1 MKDQIMKDQCMMK
14 LNQTNVKKTDIIELK
29 QNIAFYQYQNDF
41 KRNLKNDKHQ
51 KNYFVSYS
59 AYLISFCIEKNNER
73 PNKER
78 SMYDEV
84 ESN

>member
-51 KNYFVSYS
+51 KN
-59 AYLISFCIEKNNER
+59 
-73 PNKER
+73 
-78 SMYDEV
+78 
-84 ESN
+84 